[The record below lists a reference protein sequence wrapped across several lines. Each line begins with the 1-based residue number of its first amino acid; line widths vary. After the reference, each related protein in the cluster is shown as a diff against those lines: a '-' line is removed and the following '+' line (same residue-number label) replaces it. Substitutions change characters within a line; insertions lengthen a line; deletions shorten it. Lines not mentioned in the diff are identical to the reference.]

1 MDTTWTSLSSGWSM
15 LSSSATKIALTAKD
29 NAVKYGNI
37 ATQKVSV
44 HPMYHTLF
52 MIYFPL
58 YLLLM
63 ISLIYQKQLR

>member
-1 MDTTWTSLSSGWSM
+1 M

-44 HPMYHTLF
+44 HALS
-52 MIYFPL
+52 
-58 YLLLM
+58 LLL
-63 ISLIYQKQLR
+63 ISNYLSYDLFSVTY

>member
-1 MDTTWTSLSSGWSM
+1 MDTTWSSLSSGWSM

-44 HPMYHTLF
+44 HALS
-52 MIYFPL
+52 
-58 YLLLM
+58 LLL
-63 ISLIYQKQLR
+63 ISNYFSYDLFSVTY